1 MKLSPPPP
9 LSPRNK
15 SELPRNEAGQSLSPL
30 AVPVGLPPVWVLL
43 ADHVQDVAPLE
54 GDAQLVAGDVEVVVR
69 GVGEVCSVVEL
80 KLLDVETRDIAS
92 VWDVSDISIS
102 IVLHRIIS

>member
-1 MKLSPPPP
+1 M
-9 LSPRNK
+9 
-15 SELPRNEAGQSLSPL
+15 
-30 AVPVGLPPVWVLL
+30 WVLL

-80 KLLDVETRDIAS
+80 KQLDVETRDIAS

>member
-1 MKLSPPPP
+1 M
-9 LSPRNK
+9 
-15 SELPRNEAGQSLSPL
+15 
-30 AVPVGLPPVWVLL
+30 WVLL

-92 VWDVSDISIS
+92 VWDVSVISIS

>member
-1 MKLSPPPP
+1 M
-9 LSPRNK
+9 R
-15 SELPRNEAGQSLSPL
+15 
-30 AVPVGLPPVWVLL
+30 VVL
-43 ADHVQDVAPLE
+43 ADHVEDVAPLE

-80 KLLDVETRDIAS
+80 KQLDVETRDIAS

>member
-1 MKLSPPPP
+1 M
-9 LSPRNK
+9 
-15 SELPRNEAGQSLSPL
+15 
-30 AVPVGLPPVWVLL
+30 WVLL

-54 GDAQLVAGDVEVVVR
+54 GDAQLVAGDVEIVVR

>member
-1 MKLSPPPP
+1 M
-9 LSPRNK
+9 
-15 SELPRNEAGQSLSPL
+15 
-30 AVPVGLPPVWVLL
+30 WVLL

-80 KLLDVETRDIAS
+80 K
-92 VWDVSDISIS
+92 
-102 IVLHRIIS
+102 